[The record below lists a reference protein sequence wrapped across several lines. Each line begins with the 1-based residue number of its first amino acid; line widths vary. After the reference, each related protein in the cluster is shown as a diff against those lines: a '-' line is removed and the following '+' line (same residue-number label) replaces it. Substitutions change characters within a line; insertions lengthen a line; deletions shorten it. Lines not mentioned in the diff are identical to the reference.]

1 MPQTLLNDQL
11 WLKLKPILLDLNI
24 YDKPNLRNIF
34 TGILF
39 RLKTGCQWRYLPEC
53 YGKPNTVFKA
63 FRRWSKLD
71 IFSKVFKILIQD
83 PDMEWLSIDGTHIRA
98 HQSSSGSSDPEFQ
111 AIAKSAGGNSTKIHL
126 IVDAHGNPLDF
137 IISDGVT
144 HDVKIAPDL
153 IEKVDLKETK
163 LLNADRGYIS
173 ENISES
179 LSQQGVHPNIPN
191 KRNSLSGNAHMDWH
205 IYKARH
211 VVENMFATL
220 KHFRGLATRYDKLK
234 NSYISNVA
242 LACAYVWL
250 KL

>member
-1 MPQTLLNDQL
+1 M
-11 WLKLKPILLDLNI
+11 
-24 YDKPNLRNIF
+24 
-34 TGILF
+34 
-39 RLKTGCQWRYLPEC
+39 
-53 YGKPNTVFKA
+53 A
-63 FRRWSKLD
+63 
-71 IFSKVFKILIQD
+71 
-83 PDMEWLSIDGTHIRA
+83 HIRA
-98 HQSSSGSSDPEFQ
+98 HQSSAGYPGSKSQ

-153 IEKVDLKETK
+153 IEKVDLNETK

-173 ENISES
+173 EKMSEY
-179 LSQQGVHPNIPN
+179 LSQQGIHPNIPN

-220 KHFRGLATRYDKLK
+220 KHFRGLATRFDKLK